1 MDEKL
6 TITEKKDTVPVTDF
20 TFNTKTDD
28 KGLFVFDTVMLKNQ
42 SYILQCPIT
51 TGPALENIDKADL
64 DLLTSVLLG
73 QKSLAHHWQYLAAD
87 LDKNGKINT
96 EDLSLM
102 VKYLT
107 GRLVSLPPSIITPLS

>member
-28 KGLFVFDTVMLKNQ
+28 KGPLCFRYCDAEKPELYSKMSHN
-42 SYILQCPIT
+42 YR
-51 TGPALENIDKADL
+51 PALENIDKADL

-73 QKSLAHHWQYLAAD
+73 QNHWPTI
-87 LDKNGKINT
+87 GNT
-96 EDLSLM
+96 WQPTLI
-102 VKYLT
+102 KW
-107 GRLVSLPPSIITPLS
+107 